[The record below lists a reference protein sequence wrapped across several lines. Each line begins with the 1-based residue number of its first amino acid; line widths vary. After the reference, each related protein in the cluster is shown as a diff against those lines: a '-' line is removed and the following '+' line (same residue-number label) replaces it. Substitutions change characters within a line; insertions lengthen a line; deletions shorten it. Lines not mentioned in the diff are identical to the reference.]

1 MLLLTVTV
9 KAFLC
14 LLLVA
19 ADVAVAAVAVAAAI
33 AVAAV
38 AVAAFPAAAS
48 TDDEADYALHALD
61 LSPVCF
67 LDNVARSSQKPSACL
82 WLCFLGPCFCFI
94 K

>member
-19 ADVAVAAVAVAAAI
+19 AAAVAVAVAAV

-48 TDDEADYALHALD
+48 TDDEADYAPHALD

-82 WLCFLGPCFCFI
+82 WLCFLGLVFVS
-94 K
+94 

>member
-19 ADVAVAAVAVAAAI
+19 AVAVAVAAVAVA
-33 AVAAV
+33 VA

-48 TDDEADYALHALD
+48 TDDEADYAPHALD

>member
-1 MLLLTVTV
+1 MLLLTMTV

-19 ADVAVAAVAVAAAI
+19 AVAVAVAAVAVA
-33 AVAAV
+33 VA

-48 TDDEADYALHALD
+48 TDDEADYAPHALD

>member
-19 ADVAVAAVAVAAAI
+19 ADVAVA
-33 AVAAV
+33 VAAV
-38 AVAAFPAAAS
+38 AVAAAAVAAFPAAAAS
-48 TDDEADYALHALD
+48 TDDEADYAPHALD